1 MAGAYVTGY
10 LAHQHRLPNLKHLLV
25 ANFIGLFIVYLF
37 GLVYYYLISHL
48 YLNNPIG
55 IMSLLLYGFVLVV
68 PGDIFLCFVGAI
80 LG

>member
-10 LAHQHRLPNLKHLLV
+10 LAHQHRSPNLKHLLV

-37 GLVYYYLISHL
+37 GLVYYLISHL